1 MKARVLVIGKPEC
14 HLCDDARVIVA
25 QVCAELGEDWAEQSI
40 LDDVSLYDEYWD
52 KIPVVLVDGR
62 LHDFW
67 RVDPMRLRSVL
78 TDNRIQTSD

>member
-1 MKARVLVIGKPEC
+1 VSARVLLIGKPEC

-25 QVCAELGEDWAEQSI
+25 QVCAELGEQWADQSI

-62 LHDFW
+62 IHDFW
-67 RVDPMRLRSVL
+67 RVDSKRLRSAL